1 VLDASRSHDN
11 GAFRLDGEMVD
22 APVLQR
28 ARNLLEPA

>member
-1 VLDASRSHDN
+1 VLEASARHGT

-28 ARNLLEPA
+28 ARSFLAA